1 MIILIYTICDIGLK
15 TLFCPKICHRKVFNK
30 FNFNKKMIDTFL
42 KEVIVYVAGKLAENI
57 TEILSTKKYV
67 NEFLIAKK
75 IGLTINQTRN
85 ILYKLSDSGLVSSIR
100 KKDKKKG
107 WFTYFWKI
115 EALKSLEF
123 LSQILLKQIE
133 QINNQINSRESK
145 QFYICERCNI
155 ELAEEKALLYNFT
168 CNECGEVFK
177 IKDNSK
183 LLKDLKR
190 NLDKIKNKLSFVNKE
205 IEKEREKIE
214 RQKSKDNEK
223 FNKEKAKETRKKRL
237 AKKRLAKKE
246 QKKIKTPKNRKN
258 KQKKH
263 IGKKAKVKRK
273 KRK

>member
-1 MIILIYTICDIGLK
+1 MTCNSGLK

-42 KEVIVYVAGKLAENI
+42 KEVIAYTAGKLAENI

-107 WFTYFWKI
+107 WYTYFWKI

-123 LSQILLKQIE
+123 LSQVLLKQIE
-133 QINNQINSRESK
+133 QINHQINSRESK
-145 QFYICERCNI
+145 QFYICGRCNL
-155 ELAEEKALLYNFT
+155 ELAEEKALLCNFI

-190 NLDKIKNKLSFVNKE
+190 NLEKTKNKLSLVNTE
-205 IEKEREKIE
+205 IEKEKEKIE
-214 RQKSKDNEK
+214 KQKAKENKKLD
-223 FNKEKAKETRKKRL
+223 KEKAKETRKKGLARKKL
-237 AKKRLAKKE
+237 AKKKKKHKIKRNRKPKKNKSAKK
-246 QKKIKTPKNRKN
+246 KKN
-258 KQKKH
+258 K
-263 IGKKAKVKRK
+263 GKKR
-273 KRK
+273 R

>member
-1 MIILIYTICDIGLK
+1 
-15 TLFCPKICHRKVFNK
+15 
-30 FNFNKKMIDTFL
+30 MIDTFL
-42 KEVIVYVAGKLAENI
+42 KEVIAYVAGKPAENI
-57 TEILSTKKYV
+57 TDILSVKKYV

-85 ILYKLSDSGLVSSIR
+85 ILYKLSDSSLVSSIR

-107 WFTYFWKI
+107 WYTYFWKI

-123 LSQILLKQIE
+123 LSQVLLKQIE

-177 IKDNSK
+177 IKENLK

-190 NLDKIKNKLSFVNKE
+190 NLEKTNNKFSLVNVE
-205 IEKEREKIE
+205 IEKEKEKIE
-214 RQKSKDNEK
+214 KQKSKENTRL
-223 FNKEKAKETRKKRL
+223 NKEKAEETRKKRL
-237 AKKRLAKKE
+237 AN
-246 QKKIKTPKNRKN
+246 KKIKNDKAVSKKPKKN
-258 KQKKH
+258 KFAKNKIKKTKVKQKR
-263 IGKKAKVKRK
+263 IKAKVKKGSKDFR
-273 KRK
+273 